1 MKNRFSRSKKDLGVA
16 GAGGVEGVTGL
27 PFPSVGSGP
36 NAPRGAAYIPPRACV
51 VMDGGAAGDS
61 RFHLLKNGYIC
72 ECGVL
77 HQFSLAIN
85 S

>member
-1 MKNRFSRSKKDLGVA
+1 MKNRFSRSKKDLGVCVC
-16 GAGGVEGVTGL
+16 GGDVTGL

-51 VMDGGAAGDS
+51 VMDGGAARDS

-77 HQFSLAIN
+77 HRFSLAIN